1 MSTQG
6 IPTQKE
12 KGEKVDKVD
21 KRKMIV
27 HIVHT
32 LVGQLDVDQLDASI
46 KLWSCDLQLIVHI
59 VHMTHRPKVSGH

>member
-1 MSTQG
+1 MSTLG

-21 KRKMIV
+21 KRKTIV

-32 LVGQLDVDQLDASI
+32 LVSQLDVDQLDASI
-46 KLWSCDLQLIVHI
+46 KLWPCDLQLIVHI
-59 VHMTHRPKVSGH
+59 VHMTHS

>member
-1 MSTQG
+1 MT
-6 IPTQKE
+6 TQKE

-32 LVGQLDVDQLDASI
+32 LVDQLDVDQLDANI
-46 KLWSCDLQLIVHI
+46 KLWSCDLKLIVHI
-59 VHMTHRPKVSGH
+59 VHMTHRQDVSGR